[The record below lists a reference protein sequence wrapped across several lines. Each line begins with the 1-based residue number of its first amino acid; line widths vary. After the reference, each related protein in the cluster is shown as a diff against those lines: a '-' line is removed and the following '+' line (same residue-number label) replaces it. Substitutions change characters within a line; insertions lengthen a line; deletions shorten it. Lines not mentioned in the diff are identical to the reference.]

1 MTDDTTVLVGTVGQ
15 GIMLSS
21 DGGDSWQRIGANQGM
36 YQNPMV
42 RVMVNHPNRPKVVY
56 AGTERGLFKSD
67 DGGQHWRRID
77 SQLSDFSVWTIAISP
92 NNPDVI
98 LAGTG
103 TPTPV
108 AMFRST
114 DAGETWERR
123 PMEVVDEC
131 PIGNPQ
137 MTGIAIDPINPDNV
151 WAGIEVD
158 GLRHSSDGGVTWTRA
173 GQDIPNLDVH
183 NVAVSAGPP
192 KTVIVVVNND
202 IFTSDDDGA
211 TWSNV
216 GIKTAFPYTYPRGI
230 AVHPGDPNTIFVTIG
245 DTTPGRIGTV
255 MRSRDTGKNWESL
268 TLSAQ
273 PNSAMWVVNVPTF
286 NTHMAFAGSR
296 YGHLFRSDDGGDS
309 WNKLWREFSEIS
321 SVVAIAG

>member
-1 MTDDTTVLVGTVGQ
+1 MADEFAVLVGTVGQ
-15 GIMLSS
+15 GIMRSP
-21 DGGDSWQRIGANQGM
+21 DGGDTWQRVGANQGM

-42 RVMVNHPNRPKVVY
+42 RVLANHPQRPEVVY

-67 DGGQHWRRID
+67 DSGQHWRRIE
-77 SQLSDFSVWTIAISP
+77 SPLSEFSVWAMAVNP
-92 NNPDVI
+92 ADPDVI

-108 AMFRST
+108 AMFWST

-123 PMEVVDEC
+123 PMDVADEC

-137 MTGIAIDPINPDNV
+137 MTGIAIDPTNPDSV

-158 GLRHSSDGGVTWTRA
+158 GLRHSSDGGVTWTKA

-202 IFTSDDDGA
+202 VYTSTDEGA
-211 TWSNV
+211 TWTNV
-216 GIKTAFPYTYPRGI
+216 GIKTAFPYGYPRGI
-230 AVHPGDPNTIFVTIG
+230 AVQPGNPKTIFVSIG
-245 DTTPGRIGTV
+245 DSTPGRIGTV
-255 MRSRDTGKNWESL
+255 MRSKDTGLSWENL
-268 TLSAQ
+268 PLPTP
-273 PNSAMWVVNVPTF
+273 PNSAMWVVNVPSF
-286 NTHMAFAGSR
+286 NPQIAFAGSR
-296 YGHLFRSDDGGDS
+296 YGHLYRSNDGGDS
-309 WNKLWREFSEIS
+309 WSKLWREFSEIS
-321 SVVAIAG
+321 SVVSIAG

>member
-1 MTDDTTVLVGTVGQ
+1 MADEFAVLVGTVGQ
-15 GIMLSS
+15 GIMRSP
-21 DGGDSWQRIGANQGM
+21 DGGDTWQRVGANQGM

-42 RVMVNHPNRPKVVY
+42 RVLANHPQRPEVVY

-67 DGGQHWRRID
+67 DSGQHWRRIE
-77 SQLSDFSVWTIAISP
+77 SPLSEFSVWAIAVSP
-92 NNPDVI
+92 ADPDVI

-123 PMEVVDEC
+123 PMDVVEEC

-137 MTGIAIDPINPDNV
+137 MTGIAIDPTNPDSV

-158 GLRHSSDGGVTWTRA
+158 GLRHSSDGGVTWTKA

-202 IFTSDDDGA
+202 VFTSIDEGA
-211 TWSNV
+211 TWTSV
-216 GIKTAFPYTYPRGI
+216 GIKTAFPYGYPRGI
-230 AVHPGDPNTIFVTIG
+230 AVQPGNPNTIFVSIG
-245 DTTPGRIGTV
+245 DSTPGRIGTV
-255 MRSRDTGKNWESL
+255 MRSKDTGGTWENLPLPSP
-268 TLSAQ
+268 
-273 PNSAMWVVNVPTF
+273 PNSAMWVVNVPSF
-286 NTHMAFAGSR
+286 NPQIAFAGSR
-296 YGHLFRSDDGGDS
+296 YGHLYRSDDGGDS

-321 SVVAIAG
+321 SVVSIAG

>member
-1 MTDDTTVLVGTVGQ
+1 MADEFAVLVGTVGQ
-15 GIMLSS
+15 GIMRSP
-21 DGGDSWQRIGANQGM
+21 DGGDTWQRVGANQGM

-42 RVMVNHPNRPKVVY
+42 RVLANHPQRPEVVY

-67 DGGQHWRRID
+67 DSGQHWRRIE
-77 SQLSDFSVWTIAISP
+77 SPLSEFSVWAIAVSP
-92 NNPDVI
+92 ADPDLI

-123 PMEVVDEC
+123 PMDVVDEC

-137 MTGIAIDPINPDNV
+137 MTGIAIDPTNPDSV

-158 GLRHSSDGGVTWTRA
+158 GLRHSSDGGVTWNKA

-202 IFTSDDDGA
+202 VFTSTDDGA
-211 TWSNV
+211 TWTSV
-216 GIKTAFPYTYPRGI
+216 GIKTAFPYGYPRGI
-230 AVHPGDPNTIFVTIG
+230 AVQPDNPNTIFVSIG
-245 DTTPGRIGTV
+245 DSTPGRIGTV
-255 MRSRDTGKNWESL
+255 MRSKDTGGTWENLPLPSP
-268 TLSAQ
+268 
-273 PNSAMWVVNVPTF
+273 PNSAMWVVNLPSF
-286 NTHMAFAGSR
+286 NPQIAFAGSR
-296 YGHLFRSDDGGDS
+296 YGHLYRSDDGGDS
-309 WNKLWREFSEIS
+309 WSKLWREFSEIS
-321 SVVAIAG
+321 SVVSIAG